1 MAKKPPEPKPKP
13 KPKPNS
19 NQRALVIGVS
29 DYPNPADRLPAV
41 AADVREMAKVLSS
54 KYGTFPAK
62 GVTVLADKQATRDK
76 VLAALRSAFGGSAV
90 ETVFVY
96 LAGHGVEI
104 GGSYYYVAY
113 DTISEATAVPLAEI
127 KAIFDGTK
135 SRRAFLWLDFCHS
148 GGILARGGKSGDI
161 AAVRRA
167 IGVVSGYGKVIVAA
181 CTSAQ
186 SSYESSTIGH
196 GFFTHTLLR
205 GLRGEAKSAQ
215 GEVTAHSLYEFID
228 HQVANP
234 RQQPVFF
241 GETTGRIVL
250 AHYPERA
257 AAPAKKT
264 TVAKT
269 AKAKVKNVPKKAG
282 TWVMLGDNFF
292 LADTVRHG
300 SDNRLEV
307 KATTTSGGEA
317 AVFAGMRPGRY
328 GGSSSLPFAVNNEAH
343 LVRVQSV
350 ESEAAGERQVWNL
363 TLTAEDSGFGG
374 GTEMTYKVGE
384 KTYTPDDIARQRA
397 GRILFNDPAPRTGP
411 VRGFG
416 SEDSILSWIEGSGRY
431 PVKECV
437 IRSVFSSHGTNPN
450 WKNIARLKAVFM
462 LKAAGVVEHVLDLT
476 IGAVRTKRVAVT
488 FRGQRNPRSTGS
500 AAEVIEV
507 SGRAHWVHE

>member
-1 MAKKPPEPKPKP
+1 MAKKPPKPKP
-13 KPKPNS
+13 SS

-29 DYPNPADRLPAV
+29 DYPNPADQLPAV

-54 KYGTFPAK
+54 KHGVFPAK

-76 VLAALRSAFGGSAV
+76 VLAAIRSAFGGAAV

-104 GGSYYYVAY
+104 GGSYYYVAH
-113 DTISEATAVPLAEI
+113 DTDSEATAVPLTEI
-127 KAIFDGTK
+127 KALFDRTK

-148 GGILARGGKSGDI
+148 GGILARGGRPGDI

-167 IGVVSGYGKVIVAA
+167 IGVVSGHGKVIVAA

-186 SSYESSTIGH
+186 SSYESPTIGH
-196 GFFTHTLLR
+196 GFFTHALLR

-257 AAPAKKT
+257 APAKKT
-264 TVAKT
+264 TVAKPAKA
-269 AKAKVKNVPKKAG
+269 AKAKGKGVPKKAG

-300 SDNRLEV
+300 SDNKLEV

-317 AVFAGMRPGRY
+317 AVFAGLRPGRY
-328 GGSSSLPFAVNNEAH
+328 GGASSLPFAVNNEAH
-343 LVRVQSV
+343 LVRVQNV
-350 ESEAAGERQVWNL
+350 ESESAGERQVWTL
-363 TLTAEDSGFGG
+363 ALTAEDSGFGS
-374 GTEMTYKVGE
+374 GTDMTYNVGG

-397 GRILFNDPAPRTGP
+397 GRILLNDPAPRAGTS
-411 VRGFG
+411 RGFG
-416 SEDSILSWIEGSGRY
+416 TEDSILSWVEGSGRY

-437 IRSVFSSHGTNPN
+437 VRNVFSSHGTNPN
-450 WKNIARLKAVFM
+450 WKTIARLKAVFL

-476 IGAVRTKRVAVT
+476 IGAVKAGRVAVK
-488 FRGQRNPRSTGS
+488 FRGRRPVRPGYGEATT
-500 AAEVIEV
+500 IELNE
-507 SGRAHWVHE
+507 SCPLGT